1 MAIGQRPIAQRQLR
15 GNPFNNWEALRPNV
29 FSAVEHE
36 KSRILRDILNAV
48 FGYDKYAELTSEHA
62 IRGTYCDLAVRI
74 DGKLAFLLEVKAV
87 GLDLKD
93 QHVKQSVDYAANQG
107 CEWVVLT
114 NGIEWRLLKV

>member
-1 MAIGQRPIAQRQLR
+1 MWLRQ
-15 GNPFNNWEALRPNV
+15 
-29 FSAVEHE
+29 
-36 KSRILRDILNAV
+36 I
-48 FGYDKYAELTSEHA
+48 SEHA

-114 NGIEWRLLKV
+114 NGIEWRRPLYSDSLNEDCSLPRPTRHVSTTRHLG